1 MWRSA
6 ATSRTWLFD
15 SARGERTGAARLAGM
30 SLLVLGCLAFLPG
43 TAHAQSA
50 FSGIVRDT
58 SGAVLPGVTIEAA
71 SPVLIEKSRTV
82 ITNES
87 GRYNLVDLRPGGYKL
102 TFMLSG
108 FTTLVRDGLE
118 LPGNTTVTINA
129 DLRVGSL
136 EESITVSGQAPLVDV
151 QNAQRT
157 QVVEREVLDALPTTR
172 NMQSVGSIVPG
183 VKLSRPDVGGSQ
195 GMEQTYMRTHG
206 ADDRHTS
213 MQVDGMSVNS
223 SMGDGNIQAYNDDA
237 LAQQVV
243 FQTSALPAEV
253 AAGGVRVNMIPKDGG
268 NTLKGGGFFGG
279 TASGWQANNL
289 DDDLRAR
296 GFTFRNF
303 VDHVQD
309 FNFNMGG
316 PLRQNR
322 LWYFG
327 TVRHVSVDEGI
338 GNSFYR
344 SDYSDSQGI
353 DHKVGDPS
361 IQHQYVRDALI
372 RMTYQAN
379 SKTKVASYF
388 ERIWKHKDPELLS
401 GYDPITASDIRD
413 PKHAIY
419 YVGQAKLTSTLT
431 NRVLLE
437 IGFSTNV
444 ERLSQ
449 RYQPAIEDIAARPFT
464 ADWYKTVTHSAANG
478 NVWGAAP
485 GGSTGTYP
493 DRRVL
498 SGALSYVTGSHSFR
512 TGAQWSSGVD
522 GNSQIR
528 TGDLVQ
534 NYNDAGAGRSCA
546 QDALQNCLPNTVTV
560 YNTPTRYFSYVNY
573 DLGLYAQDTWT
584 FKRFTLSPGVRI
596 DTFKAES
603 QSGCREAGRFVPAF
617 CRDTTPNQP
626 NWTDISPRVAMVY
639 DLFGNT
645 KTALKGSVS
654 KYMLPWSG
662 GWAKRYN
669 PFTTVTDVR
678 TWRDL
683 NADDIAQ
690 DNEIGPSGNSNFGV
704 STGRTADPN
713 LRREY
718 NLETTLG
725 VQHQL
730 LPRLAVFGGWFHR
743 RFYNQE
749 AQRNPALT
757 QADWTSFQV
766 ANPIGN
772 GEMITLFNLNPA
784 KAGQYASSLVDVN
797 SDINR
802 TIYDGFEVSFTARL
816 PRRSTIFGGW
826 TNDRVVTITCDQYD
840 PNKLRFC
847 DQSGKTFQE
856 FGKTSTPPFRNDFKI
871 AGNYPLKWGF
881 EVSAVFMSYAGKG
894 NSYTAQDPSLG
905 VYWSVPASVFPNGQ
919 RTRVPTSAPILLAAG
934 TQTQAPGVNLISPN
948 TKFQNRWN
956 QLDAST
962 KRTFKV
968 GSREFQGQFALFNLT
983 NNNVVLQEI
992 QTTSLVTGLSPTLGR
1007 PQNFLQ
1013 GRMMRLALLVNF

>member
-1 MWRSA
+1 MLRSTGKSWLSSSCDSR
-6 ATSRTWLFD
+6 TSRWM
-15 SARGERTGAARLAGM
+15 GAGRVL
-30 SLLVLGCLAFLPG
+30 LLVACAVMLPAA
-43 TAHAQSA
+43 AHAQSA
-50 FSGIVRDT
+50 FSGVVRDT
-58 SGAVLPGVTIEAA
+58 SGAVLPGVTVEAA
-71 SPVLIEKSRTV
+71 SPVLIEKTRSV
-82 ITNES
+82 ITDEN
-87 GRYNLVDLRPGGYKL
+87 GRYNIVDLRPGGYKL
-102 TFMLSG
+102 TFTLEG
-108 FTTLVRDGLE
+108 FSTLLRDGVE
-118 LPGNTTVTINA
+118 LPGNSTVTINGE
-129 DLRVGSL
+129 LRVGSL

-157 QVVEREVLDALPTTR
+157 QVVERAVLDALPTTR

-237 LAQQVV
+237 LADQVV

-268 NTLKGGGFFGG
+268 NTVKGGGFFGG

-289 DDDLRAR
+289 DDELRAK
-296 GFTFRNF
+296 GFRFRNF

-316 PLRQNR
+316 PIKQDR

-327 TVRHVSVDEGI
+327 TARHVSVDEGV
-338 GNSFYR
+338 GNSFYPT
-344 SDYSDSQGI
+344 DYSDSQGI
-353 DHKVGDPS
+353 DHKAGDPS
-361 IQHQYVRDALI
+361 IQHQYVRDVLL
-372 RMTYQAN
+372 RLTYQAN
-379 SKTKVASYF
+379 SKTKIASYY

-401 GYDPITASDIRD
+401 GYNPVTASTIRD
-413 PKHAIY
+413 PKHAQY
-419 YVGQAKLTSTLT
+419 YVAQAKLTSTLT
-431 NRVLLE
+431 NRLLLE
-437 IGFSTNV
+437 AGFSTNI

-449 RYQPAIEDIAARPFT
+449 RYQPALEEIAQHPFS
-464 ADWYKTVTHSAANG
+464 ADWYRNVTHSASNG

-485 GGSTGTYP
+485 GGSSAIYP

-498 SGALSYVTGSHSFR
+498 SGALSYVTGSHSLKV
-512 TGAQWSSGVD
+512 GAQWSSGVD

-528 TGDLVQ
+528 NGDLVQ
-534 NYNDAGAGRSCA
+534 NYNDAGVGRTCA
-546 QDALQNCLPNTVTV
+546 EDALANCVPNTVTV
-560 YNTPTRYFSYVNY
+560 YNTPTAYYEYVNY

-584 FKRFTLSPGVRI
+584 FKRLTVSPGIRYDVF
-596 DTFKAES
+596 DAES
-603 QSGCREAGRFVPAF
+603 QGGCRLAGRFVPAF
-617 CRDTTPNQP
+617 CRDKVPNQP
-626 NWTDISPRVAMVY
+626 NWKDLSPRLAVVY

-654 KYMLPWSG
+654 KYMLPWAG
-662 GWAKRYN
+662 GWAKRYD
-669 PFTTVTDVR
+669 PFTAVTDVR

-683 NADDIAQ
+683 NGDDIAQ
-690 DNEIGPSGNSNFGV
+690 DNEIGPSGNANFGV
-704 STGRTADPN
+704 STGRTADPD
-713 LRREY
+713 LRREF
-718 NLETTLG
+718 NVETTLG

-730 LPRLAVFGGWFHR
+730 LPRLALFGGWFHR

-749 AQRNPALT
+749 AQRNPLLT
-757 QADWTSFQV
+757 AADWTSFQV

-784 KAGQYASSLVDVN
+784 KAGQYASNLTDFN

-816 PRRSTIFGGW
+816 PKRATVFGGW
-826 TNDRVVTITCDQYD
+826 TNDRVITITCDQYD

-856 FGKTSTPPFRNDFKI
+856 YGKTSTPPFRNDFKI
-871 AGNYPLKWGF
+871 AGSYPIGWGID
-881 EVSAVFMSYAGKG
+881 VSAVFMSYAGKG

-934 TQTQAPGVNLISPN
+934 AQTQAPGVNLISPN
-948 TKFQNRWN
+948 TKFQERWN
-956 QLDAST
+956 QLDVSA
-962 KRTFKV
+962 KRTFKF
-968 GSREFQGQFALFNLT
+968 GSKEFQGQFALFNLT
-983 NNNVVLQEI
+983 NNNVVLQEV
-992 QTTSLVTGLSPTLGR
+992 QTTSLVSGLSPSLGQ